1 MQALVALVEPALASS
16 LALGLRAQV
25 VQRPRLAVGWE
36 ARMNQVVLATGA
48 ALVGVAVYRAGQQAL
63 EFIHNRRPDRAL
75 EEVKRWQAE
84 REVQAKRASKPGP
97 PEA

>member
-1 MQALVALVEPALASS
+1 MEPDESALASS

-36 ARMNQVVLATGA
+36 ARMNQVVVLATGA

-63 EFIHNRRPDRAL
+63 EFIHNRRLDRAL